1 MTPNRF
7 DVVYDNGEV
16 MVTIPDKFNND
27 FRARTAML
35 FANSEVLL
43 QKAIRLQETYQSSSF
58 HTTAR
63 ALEEFCDY
71 VAVLTYKVYS
81 AQRKEN
87 EREQHAKAA
96 LEQARVDAKREEQ
109 RRKRADRALQRKKL

>member
-35 FANSEVLL
+35 FANSEGLL
-43 QKAIRLQETYQSSSF
+43 QKAIRLQETYQTSPF
-58 HTTAR
+58 NTTAK

-71 VAVLTYKVYS
+71 VAILTYKVYS

-87 EREQHAKAA
+87 EA